1 MNAPADKPLLV
12 MLHGPAACG
21 KLTIARELASLTG
34 FGLFHN
40 HLTVDL
46 LLALFPFGSPE
57 FIQHRER
64 IWLDLISDAV
74 RAGRSVIFTFH
85 PERTVRPDFPATLR
99 NQVTEAG
106 GRAAFVEIRCSKE
119 AIRQRI
125 DAESRRTMHK
135 LVSAEF
141 CERLERE
148 GAFDFPPISSEF
160 AVDSTINTPSQSAKA
175 IVSALGLP
183 TVINAAG

>member
-57 FIQHRER
+57 FIRHRER
-64 IWLDLISDAV
+64 IWLELIGDAV
-74 RAGRSVIFTFH
+74 KAGRSLIFTFN
-85 PERTVRPDFPATLR
+85 PERTVRPDFAGVLR
-99 NQVTEAG
+99 AAVGAAG
-106 GRAAFVEIRCSKE
+106 GRTAFVEIRCSKE
-119 AIRQRI
+119 AIYHRI
-125 DAESRRTMHK
+125 ESDSRKKMNK

-141 CERLERE
+141 YERLEQN
-148 GAFDFPPISSEF
+148 GAFDFPPIPSEF
-160 AVDSTINTPSQSAKA
+160 TVDSTINTPPQSAKA
-175 IVSALGLP
+175 IVAALGLP

>member
-1 MNAPADKPLLV
+1 MSAPAAKPLVV

-21 KLTIARELASLTG
+21 KLTIARELASMTG

-57 FIQHRER
+57 FIRHRER
-64 IWLDLISDAV
+64 IWLDLIGDTV
-74 RAGRSVIFTFH
+74 RTGRSVIFTFH
-85 PERTVRPDFPATLR
+85 PERTVGQDFPEILR
-99 NQVTEAG
+99 NQVAEAG
-106 GRAAFVEIRCSKE
+106 GRTAFVEIRCSKE
-119 AIRQRI
+119 AIHRRI

-135 LVSAEF
+135 LVSTEF
-141 CERLERE
+141 YERLERD

-175 IVSALGLP
+175 IVSALALP
-183 TVINAAG
+183 TVITAAG